1 MSLQVASLELVWGRG
16 FVIRESRVAVSESW
30 LVNELIVTRELPVSQ
45 TGRNHSAW
53 WSISSHQ
60 VRNEMIRLIKAD
72 LKGKEDTLGLKCP
85 LARATES
92 RAHPPQGADAVA
104 LKILD

>member
-1 MSLQVASLELVWGRG
+1 
-16 FVIRESRVAVSESW
+16 
-30 LVNELIVTRELPVSQ
+30 
-45 TGRNHSAW
+45 
-53 WSISSHQ
+53 
-60 VRNEMIRLIKAD
+60 MIRLIKAD